1 MGLDSYNAF
10 NQYLT
15 YGGMPLA
22 VLESNEQEKRNYLA
36 NLHKDVY
43 IKDIV
48 ERYKL
53 KDDVVVEVQRMVDG
67 KRQQAQY
74 EIDFIVNTGFEQIY
88 IQSALNIDTPE
99 KREQETFSLRNTR
112 DSFRKI
118 VVLDGFTLP
127 WTDNDGVTYVGIIPF
142 LLGEFKL

>member
-1 MGLDSYNAF
+1 
-10 NQYLT
+10 
-15 YGGMPLA
+15 MPLA

-99 KREQETFSLRNTR
+99 RREQETFSLRNTR

-118 VVLDGFTLP
+118 VVPDGFTLP